1 MMFSVTYNV
10 FKGPKLDAYM
20 FSSVTSASYEDDV
33 VYRIQSL
40 FEVQNVYIVTFSVA
54 HWGI

>member
-33 VYRIQSL
+33 VYRIRSL